1 MKRIA
6 KIEFDGNE
14 DVYDIEEDSCHN
26 FTLANGLVVHNS
38 QWGAKDAKIFMPER
52 FKVLVGNS
60 VLSSKVLEDGEDV
73 TEYEGMEE
81 VQIIDVPMD
90 FYDDFM
96 RDTDTALRDLAGVS
110 TVAITPFIRNRK
122 KIMDAVDDSY
132 QHPFTQEV
140 WDMTD
145 RGKFLTEAL
154 FKINEFGE
162 RVPRFHPEAS
172 RHVHIDASLRGDAT
186 GLAIGHIY
194 GYKEI
199 RKKVGPIVTVET
211 RPLIQIDLMLRIHP
225 RMGEDIIFQDI
236 RKLIYALHE
245 MGMPIRYVS
254 MDSFQSADSI
264 QAFKARGYE
273 SEVVSVDRPMKAY
286 DTLKQT
292 LYEDR
297 LKMYPYQ
304 PAQEELR
311 RLEFNA
317 YKGKV
322 DHPDDYSKDV
332 ADAIAAIVFTLATKY
347 PGEGTLFYS
356 ESSRSKPGERISAS
370 AEADDAGD
378 TGFEGFVQVD

>member
-1 MKRIA
+1 MKMSMISR
-6 KIEFDGNE
+6 K
-14 DVYDIEEDSCHN
+14 DSCHN

-122 KIMDAVDDSY
+122 KIMDAVDNTY

-199 RKKVGPIVTVET
+199 RKKVGPDSNGGNTPT
-211 RPLIQIDLMLRIHP
+211 DSNRPDVKDSSKDGRRHNFPGYQ
-225 RMGEDIIFQDI
+225 EVDI
-236 RKLIYALHE
+236 RFA
-245 MGMPIRYVS
+245 
-254 MDSFQSADSI
+254 
-264 QAFKARGYE
+264 
-273 SEVVSVDRPMKAY
+273 
-286 DTLKQT
+286 
-292 LYEDR
+292 
-297 LKMYPYQ
+297 
-304 PAQEELR
+304 
-311 RLEFNA
+311 
-317 YKGKV
+317 
-322 DHPDDYSKDV
+322 
-332 ADAIAAIVFTLATKY
+332 
-347 PGEGTLFYS
+347 
-356 ESSRSKPGERISAS
+356 
-370 AEADDAGD
+370 
-378 TGFEGFVQVD
+378 